1 MMAKTKESNAALLQR
16 HYLQAAGIFHAQNQ
30 QVTNLEQL
38 VESIFVSL
46 ILMVYIKVRADM

>member
-30 QVTNLEQL
+30 QVFIRAWKML
-38 VESIFVSL
+38 SRKDIFQFL
-46 ILMVYIKVRADM
+46 